1 MIKVYDLD
9 RLLADVEMIDG
20 RMHVIDYDEGDT
32 SHFILEELRRRQS
45 SQNAVKKALS
55 LGIKKFPPPSEWEP
69 VSDQELYDSF
79 PKHLGGFMWTESD
92 DYQVPLRRNKRSPL

>member
-20 RMHVIDYDEGDT
+20 RIHVTDYGGLT
-32 SHFILEELRRRQS
+32 AQFIEDLRPRERRL
-45 SQNAVKKALS
+45 KAILKS
-55 LGIKKFPPPSEWEP
+55 KHMGLTKTIPESEWEP